1 MFRLSKLSVTLILFF
16 ILAAVPVFA
25 KTETNPGTS
34 YCDCCV
40 LPLVPWTGYGCTER
54 NHSGD
59 IHHHQTLN
67 VSCYNITSGLY
78 QSTSQ
83 ILDTHCEYGCNNA
96 TGMCI
101 DPSTSIQYLW
111 IIEIAF
117 LALLAIIIIIFI
129 TPLPPG
135 FENLKLLTLIVMF
148 VVVFLLFLII
158 NIYSSNFTG
167 GLLETMG
174 GWVGSIMLFFWPI
187 IYMLIGLFAMYTVWA
202 LFVKKPK
209 DEEDEL

>member
-40 LPLVPWTGYGCTER
+40 IPLVPWTGYGCTSR
-54 NHSGD
+54 NHSGN
-59 IHHHQTLN
+59 IHTHSTLN

-83 ILDTHCEYGCNNA
+83 ILDTHCEYGCDNA

-101 DPSTSIQYLW
+101 DPSDSIQYLF
-111 IIEIAF
+111 IVEIA
-117 LALLAIIIIIFI
+117 IIIFI
-129 TPLPPG
+129 IIS
-135 FENLKLLTLIVMF
+135 LLFFLIPMDEHYAGIKVG
-148 VVVFLLFLII
+148 FLLMVLLGMLWM
-158 NIYSSNFTG
+158 FTTLAAYGDQFG
-167 GLLETMG
+167 GLMG
-174 GWVGSIMLFFWPI
+174 TIGSWAGSISQFFP
-187 IYMLIGLFAMYTVWA
+187 YLI
-202 LFVKKPK
+202 LFVGALILLSFLWLMAQPNKPRRG
-209 DEEDEL
+209 